1 MTTAASEG
9 AASNGAAGR
18 EPLLQVEGFSGGY
31 VDGIE
36 IIHDIALD
44 VFRDEILTII
54 GPNGAGKSTLL
65 KAIVGAL
72 PFERG
77 RRSFQGTD
85 VSGWS
90 TPRMI
95 AAGVGYVPQV
105 DNVFT
110 SMSIRENLE
119 MGGYMRE
126 SGVPERI
133 DEVLAMFPD
142 LESRPGER
150 ASRLSGGQRQML
162 AMARALMLDP
172 VLLCLDEP
180 TAALSPAMRGE
191 LLARIYRIH
200 LSGVGILMVEQ
211 NATEA
216 LVWSDRGLV
225 MVDGEAGAAG
235 LGHGHA
241 GQPRGGQGLLG
252 PGRRRGIL
260 DGRRVA
266 TIDIAQLVTVGIIV
280 GSIIALGAMGLTL
293 IFGVL
298 GIGEFSHG
306 DKMGWGM
313 FLAFFVVSSEGA
325 NLGFAG
331 GQFGSLSF
339 GWGLVVG
346 LIVAMVG
353 VAALS
358 VVMERL
364 VYRRLRNAGGSF
376 FIFAIR
382 VVGHVD
388 HAARGAPADLGT
400 IEPPLHAGHPSRD

>member
-1 MTTAASEG
+1 MTTAAS
-9 AASNGAAGR
+9 NGR
-18 EPLLQVEGFSGGY
+18 EPLLQVEGVSGGY

-72 PFERG
+72 PYERG
-77 RRSFQGTD
+77 RRTFQGMD

-95 AAGVGYVPQV
+95 AAGIGYVPQV

-126 SGVPERI
+126 GGLRERI

-180 TAALSPAMRGE
+180 TAALSPSARGE

-216 LVWSDRGLV
+216 LVWSDRALV
-225 MVDGEAGAAG
+225 MVDGEQA
-235 LGHGHA
+235 
-241 GQPRGGQGLLG
+241 LLG
-252 PGRRRGIL
+252 SGTEMLVSPEVGKAFLGQTE
-260 DGRRVA
+260 GEGFS
-266 TIDIAQLVTVGIIV
+266 ID
-280 GSIIALGAMGLTL
+280 
-293 IFGVL
+293 
-298 GIGEFSHG
+298 E
-306 DKMGWGM
+306 GM
-313 FLAFFVVSSEGA
+313 
-325 NLGFAG
+325 
-331 GQFGSLSF
+331 
-339 GWGLVVG
+339 
-346 LIVAMVG
+346 
-353 VAALS
+353 
-358 VVMERL
+358 
-364 VYRRLRNAGGSF
+364 
-376 FIFAIR
+376 
-382 VVGHVD
+382 
-388 HAARGAPADLGT
+388 
-400 IEPPLHAGHPSRD
+400 PS